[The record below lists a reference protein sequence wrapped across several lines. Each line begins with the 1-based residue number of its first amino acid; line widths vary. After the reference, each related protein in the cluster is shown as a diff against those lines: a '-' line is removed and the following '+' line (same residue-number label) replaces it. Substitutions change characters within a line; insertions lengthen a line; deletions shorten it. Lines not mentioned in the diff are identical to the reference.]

1 MRKTSMEDGFLC
13 SSVSDW
19 QKQRILEIDT
29 NTLKFPDMGWNI
41 EGSILYDIRSMY
53 SSSVFFNLL
62 FESEKKMTKNVSYDE
77 NNLPIFTMDA
87 KMTVFQTLRVF
98 CHTGLVRFY
107 RGESI
112 VKTIERYS
120 GFHMYGIDG
129 GKYPL
134 RTLISDKITPVNAIQ
149 AFEFAIGREDSE
161 LLCII
166 NEYIINYAFLV
177 FRHRNFQTIKRES
190 LHDLILLMSND
201 SLNIKELDLLE
212 AMYTLCKKKVT
223 EKDFSDEF
231 HTPIQIMKFN
241 FGGINMWDCVNL
253 ENISM
258 KEFMGFI
265 HKHDTFMENEDI
277 VSTLKTM
284 YTNELSGSSRKRKL
298 FRLISSF
305 PRNLNIQGTFDGPR
319 GDVTHWDR
327 DKIQIFYVFDFNDKK
342 EIHLPATVFNDW
354 TVRCKMNH
362 VEKNI
367 TVSGSITRGSLN
379 LSHSADEDVSITLK
393 FVNFKHDRWKKSVI
407 TKKLQAR
414 CEFDIPNIL
423 SYNSIEGINGTGG
436 YLFDIN
442 SYPEYNIGS
451 WLMMS
456 LCIETIH

>member
-1 MRKTSMEDGFLC
+1 MEDGFLC

-223 EKDFSDEF
+223 
-231 HTPIQIMKFN
+231 
-241 FGGINMWDCVNL
+241 
-253 ENISM
+253 
-258 KEFMGFI
+258 
-265 HKHDTFMENEDI
+265 FMENEDI

-456 LCIETIH
+456 LCPFTAT